1 MTGVYRVSLRQVL
14 DVDCLAGTTVLAG
27 EAGLDRTVTR
37 LNVMEVPDV
46 IDWVKPHEL
55 LVTTGYPLASL
66 PGQAG
71 DRTET
76 FVQLVRDLAERKT
89 AALGIKVGRYLDK
102 VPEEVLAVANSL
114 GFPILSLP
122 PDVAFDDLLQQVHSR
137 LHEGQAAV
145 LERIDALHEAL
156 ARLVLEGG
164 DLEQIAAEVARVL
177 SVGVLLTSTDGRVQ
191 AEAIT
196 ADMRRALDDAGLFAP
211 EGRFRV
217 ERASR
222 RPLTLGDGQIR
233 LQPVVAGGS
242 DLARLVCFSP
252 SRSIAP
258 DDVHALERAATV
270 AALLITRQQAVGAVE
285 SKYRGDFLRDV
296 FSGRAGDSEYVLEYA
311 TGLDWNIQLPGV
323 VVCAELDPP
332 KPTDNPVPS
341 RLSRTWQVR
350 FSAAWSQV
358 IRTHDRAIP
367 TADFSAEVV
376 TLLPVPE
383 ELRESPDQAQGAVR
397 KTVARL
403 VTAVAGDKGGGRR
416 PFSVGVSR
424 LVWSVDDLPVAY
436 AQARRATEVGRRVN
450 GGGSTTHFDDLGVQR
465 LIGLVTDKEEL
476 TAFARD
482 VLGELFDDTTEA
494 RALCTT
500 LQVLLDSNLNVAEA
514 SRIQFFH
521 YNTMRY
527 RISKLERILGPFT
540 TDPNLRLNIAMA
552 LQVRDIQD

>member
-1 MTGVYRVSLRQVL
+1 MTGAYRVSLRQVL
-14 DVDCLAGTTVLAG
+14 DVDCLAGTAVLAG
-27 EAGLDRTVTR
+27 ENGLDRIVTR

-46 IDWVKPHEL
+46 VDWVKPHEL

-66 PGQAG
+66 AG
-71 DRTET
+71 ESGDQTEA
-76 FVQLVRDLAERKT
+76 FVRLIRDLAEHKT
-89 AALGIKVGRYLDK
+89 TALGIKVGRYLDK
-102 VPEEVLAVANSL
+102 IPEEVLQVANSL
-114 GFPILSLP
+114 DFPILGLP
-122 PDVAFDDLLQQVHSR
+122 PDVAFDDVLQQVHSR

-145 LERIDALHEAL
+145 LERIDALHEVL

-196 ADMRRALDDAGLFAP
+196 DEMRQALDDAGLFAP

-222 RPLTLGDGQIR
+222 RPLPLGNGQIR

-242 DLARLVCFSP
+242 DLARLVCVSP
-252 SRSIAP
+252 SRIIPP

-270 AALLITRQQAVGAVE
+270 AALLITRQQAVSAVE
-285 SKYRGDFLRDV
+285 GKYRGDFLRDV
-296 FSGRAGDSEYVLEYA
+296 FSGRAGNAEYVLEYA
-311 TGLDWNIQLPGV
+311 TGLGWNVQLPGV
-323 VVCAELDPP
+323 VICAELDPP
-332 KPTDNPVPS
+332 KEADSPLPS
-341 RLSRTWQVR
+341 RIGRTWQVR
-350 FSAAWSQV
+350 FFDAWRQV
-358 IRTHDRAIP
+358 IRSYDRAVP
-367 TADFSAEVV
+367 TADFSAEIV

-383 ELRESPDQAQGAVR
+383 EFRESPDKAQDAIR
-397 KTVARL
+397 KTLAGL

-416 PFSVGVSR
+416 PFSVGASR
-424 LVWSVDDLPVAY
+424 VVWSLDDLPNAY
-436 AQARRATEVGRRVN
+436 AQARRATEIGRRV
-450 GGGSTTHFDDLGVQR
+450 GGNGSTTHFDDLGVHR
-465 LIGLVTDKEEL
+465 LIGLVTDKDEL

-482 VLGELFDDTTEA
+482 VLGELFNDTTEA
-494 RALCTT
+494 RELCTT

-527 RISKLERILGPFT
+527 RIGKLERILGPFT
-540 TDPNLRLNIAMA
+540 TDPNLRLNIAVA
-552 LQVRDIQD
+552 LRVREIQA